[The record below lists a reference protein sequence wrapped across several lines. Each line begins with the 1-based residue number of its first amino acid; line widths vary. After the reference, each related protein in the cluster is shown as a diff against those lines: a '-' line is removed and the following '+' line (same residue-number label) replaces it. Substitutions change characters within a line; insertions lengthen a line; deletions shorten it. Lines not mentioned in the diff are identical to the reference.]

1 MSIYCESYSDYEKM
15 AKDICHYSPKDEL
28 GVNKVSLLSLFTKSM
43 GFKSS
48 HDLFFTEWH
57 SAIQKKALLDSFSG
71 YFVFAVKVI
80 QVANGRIKI
89 SVDNLLNLIARAKG
103 FDSVSEFKAALDQ
116 AAVQKLP
123 RNEAALFELQYALS
137 AFFLSSNEF
146 SNSVRFVVSTEMLG
160 PNVSSSDLVQKIG
173 FNHLDRLFAAQYS
186 SDIDNEDML
195 NFFVRIHGDD
205 AFKDILSDR
214 EEALASGQ
222 EDFLKQSFVN
232 SVMRRVQRISFEKQF
247 MVSVNAVLVELER
260 AFRESSKTIEMIRKN
275 HSDVFSSVEFTTEL
289 SDIIKRITIEE

>member
-15 AKDICHYSPKDEL
+15 AVNICRHSPQKEL
-28 GVNKVSLLSLFTKSM
+28 GVNRVSLLSVFSKAI
-43 GFKSS
+43 GFKNGNE
-48 HDLFFTEWH
+48 LFFNKSRASIPKDT
-57 SAIQKKALLDSFSG
+57 LLDSFSG
-71 YFVFAVKVI
+71 YFVFAVKVV

-89 SVDNLLNLIARAKG
+89 GVDNLLNLIARAKG
-103 FDSVSEFKAALDQ
+103 FDSVREFKAALDQ

-123 RNEAALFELQYALS
+123 RNEAALFELRYALS

-146 SNSVRFVVSTEMLG
+146 SNSVRFVVSTELFG
-160 PNVSSSDLVQKIG
+160 SNVSSSDLVQKIG
-173 FNHLDRLFAAQYS
+173 VNHFDRIFAAQYS

-205 AFKDILSDR
+205 AFKDMLSDR

-232 SVMRRVQRISFEKQF
+232 SVMRRVQRVSFEKQF
-247 MVSVNAVLVELER
+247 MISVNAVLVELER
-260 AFRESSKTIEMIRKN
+260 AFRESSKTIEMIRNN